1 MLRVEEQ
8 GDNTAITTGSSFAL
22 SSVAAF
28 IGLCCLG
35 PVAVTL
41 FGVSGAVFLA
51 RLEPARPYFLVVA
64 SLLVIIS
71 AWFLYL
77 RPVTSGYPISRNVSQ
92 HVLFVISICLI
103 LFAAFADR
111 VLWYFQ

>member
-1 MLRVEEQ
+1 MLRIEEH

-51 RLEPARPYFLVVA
+51 RLEPARPYFLVAA
-64 SLLVIIS
+64 SLLTLVS
-71 AWFLYL
+71 AWFLYF
-77 RPVTSGYPISRNVSQ
+77 RPLISGYQISRNVYQ
-92 HVLFVISICLI
+92 HLLFVISICLI